1 MFDQNGTA
9 DRANGHR
16 TMTALHGVSV
26 RLPGA
31 TIRGSDGRSRPS
43 KLPFPSR
50 CSQIAYAGPR
60 ATRIVVVVVVVV
72 HSAAV
77 VSIIVIVYY
86 MMITDSHGCQR
97 RDEKKNVYIC
107 DNNKK

>member
-16 TMTALHGVSV
+16 TMTALHGASV

-60 ATRIVVVVVVVV
+60 ATRIVVVVY
-72 HSAAV
+72 SAAA
-77 VSIIVIVYY
+77 VSITIIVIILYY
-86 MMITDSHGCQR
+86 DDHGFTR
-97 RDEKKNVYIC
+97 LLAAR
-107 DNNKK
+107 

>member
-60 ATRIVVVVVVVV
+60 ATRIVVVVVV

-77 VSIIVIVYY
+77 VSIIVIVLY
-86 MMITDSHGCQR
+86 DDHGFTR
-97 RDEKKNVYIC
+97 LSAAR
-107 DNNKK
+107 